1 MVSDILNIVFIC
13 DDNYALPTR
22 VALNSLIATQKK
34 QLHVKIV
41 CVDLST
47 YNVHRFKQ
55 LATDNTK
62 IDIIET
68 TNLYKD
74 FGIEHSYVSK
84 AALFKFALPNL
95 INEDKVLYLD
105 GDIIVKEDISD
116 FYNTNISNYYAAVIK
131 DMAGTVLGK
140 HNEKLFHKDYFNS
153 GVMLLN
159 LKKMKEDDIT
169 NKLFEAKKNDKFK
182 HFMDQD
188 ALNQVFAEN
197 VIYMSPKYNF
207 MESNLKSFSNIEIA
221 EFYDVSEDDL
231 SNPSIIHLTNSIKP
245 WNNLDAINSD
255 LFFSYLTHSDIFP
268 CLKKYIENE
277 RTYYNNIINNLNN
290 ELNKAINNNV
300 KDVYNVI
307 SQDKQMYLELKKEYL
322 ELKESL
328 NVLETKF
335 KNRSFRPRFKK
346 FLKSLFFSQKGNKLK
361 YKVLGL
367 PLLSQKLC
375 TNKYVFRFLGFKF
388 SFKKTKRNI

>member
-1 MVSDILNIVFIC
+1 MVSDIFNIVFIC

-74 FGIEHSYVSK
+74 FGENHIYVSK

-116 FYNTNISNYYAAVIK
+116 FYNTNISNYYAAVIRDLVAEIEGSDNIRIK
-131 DMAGTVLGK
+131 NN
-140 HNEKLFHKDYFNS
+140 HYFNS

-159 LKKMKEDDIT
+159 LAKMRKDNISD
-169 NKLFEAKKNDKFK
+169 KLFDYKKHDKEK
-182 HFMDQD
+182 KYMDQD
-188 ALNQVFAEN
+188 AFNVVFRKK
-197 VIYMSPKYNF
+197 VIYSDFKYNYF
-207 MESNLKSFSNIEIA
+207 SIYKLRNYPELKGVI
-221 EFYDVSEDDL
+221 
-231 SNPSIIHLTNSIKP
+231 PKIIHYASSKP
-245 WNNLDAINSD
+245 WCNLQDP
-255 LFFSYLTHSDIFP
+255 YLDNWLQFIPISDIP
-268 CLKKYIENE
+268 LCLKRYIENE
-277 RTYYNNIINNLNN
+277 RNSIINLIN
-290 ELNKAINNNV
+290 E
-300 KDVYNVI
+300 KDI
-307 SQDKQMYLELKKEYL
+307 HIEYL
-322 ELKESL
+322 TNNLSNLQNSLKR
-328 NVLETKF
+328 LEEKI
-335 KNRSFRPRFKK
+335 KNRSFRPRLKK